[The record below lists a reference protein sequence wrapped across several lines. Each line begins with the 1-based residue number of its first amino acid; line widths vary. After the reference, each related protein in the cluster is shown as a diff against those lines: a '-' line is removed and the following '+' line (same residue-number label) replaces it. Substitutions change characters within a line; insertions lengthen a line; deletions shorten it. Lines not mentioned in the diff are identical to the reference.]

1 MTPGIP
7 ALSGKV
13 ALITGASSGIGAA
26 AGRHF
31 ADEGA
36 AVVLVARRAAQVEEV
51 AERIRKDGGRAVAVP
66 GDVTRPADM
75 ERAVATAVDRFGRL
89 DCAFNNAGHASAGTL
104 LHELPDD
111 VFDRTLDVNLRGVWN
126 CLRAQI
132 PAMLESG
139 GGAVVNS
146 SSVAGVRATAA
157 SAPYVAAKHAV
168 IGLTRAAAA
177 EYGEH
182 GIRVNALVVGGTD
195 TEMMD
200 ALRSTTAAAAGTG
213 FGSQGIQ
220 RRLADPVEI
229 ARAAAWLCSDASS
242 FTTGTA
248 LAVDGGRTAK

>member
-1 MTPGIP
+1 MTPGGP
-7 ALSGKV
+7 LLPGKV

-26 AGRHF
+26 AARHF

-36 AVVLVARRAAQVEEV
+36 AVVLVARRAELVEEV
-51 AERIRKDGGRAVAVP
+51 AERIRKDGGQAVAVP
-66 GDVTRPADM
+66 GDVTSRADM
-75 ERAVATAVDRFGRL
+75 DHAVATAVDRFGKL
-89 DCAFNNAGHASAGTL
+89 DCAFNNAGYASAGTI

-111 VFDRTLDVNLRGVWN
+111 VFERTLDVNLRGVWN

-132 PAMLESG
+132 PAMLPA
-139 GGAVVNS
+139 GAGSVVNT
-146 SSVAGVRATAA
+146 SSVAGVRATSA

-168 IGLTRAAAA
+168 LGLTRAAAA
-177 EYGEH
+177 EYGEF
-182 GIRVNALVVGGTD
+182 GIRVNALVVGSTD

-200 ALRSTTAAAAGTG
+200 GILATGPSVRAA
-213 FGSQGIQ
+213 FGGKAIQ
-220 RRLADPVEI
+220 QRLADPVEI

>member
-1 MTPGIP
+1 MP
-7 ALSGKV
+7 AGSTLSGKV

-26 AGRHF
+26 AAQHF
-31 ADEGA
+31 AAEGA
-36 AVVLVARRAAQVEEV
+36 AVVLVARRADRVEQG
-51 AERIRKDGGRAVAVP
+51 AARIRKDGGRAVAVP
-66 GDVTRPADM
+66 GDVTRPEDM
-75 ERAVATAVDRFGRL
+75 ERAVATAVDEFGRL
-89 DCAFNNAGHASAGTL
+89 DCAFNNAGYASAGTL

-111 VFDRTLDVNLRGVWN
+111 VFEHTMDVNLRGVWN

-132 PAMLESG
+132 PAMLPA
-139 GGAVVNS
+139 GAGSIVNT

-168 IGLTRAAAA
+168 LGLTRAAAA

-182 GIRVNALVVGGTD
+182 GIRVNALVVGSTD

-200 ALRSTTAAAAGTG
+200 GALTAGPAVRSR
-213 FGSQGIQ
+213 FGGKAIQ
-220 RRLADPVEI
+220 QRLADPTEI

-242 FTTGTA
+242 FTTGAA

>member
-1 MTPGIP
+1 MTPGGQ
-7 ALSGKV
+7 LLHGKV

-26 AGRHF
+26 AARHF

-36 AVVLVARRAAQVEEV
+36 AVVLVARRAELVEEV

-66 GDVTRPADM
+66 GDVTRRADM
-75 ERAVATAVDRFGRL
+75 EHAVAVAVARFGRL
-89 DCAFNNAGHASAGTL
+89 DCAFNNAGYASAGTV

-111 VFDRTLDVNLRGVWN
+111 VFDRTMDVNLRGVWN

-132 PAMLESG
+132 PAMLP
-139 GGAVVNS
+139 GGAGSVVNT
-146 SSVAGVRATAA
+146 SSVAGVRATSA

-182 GIRVNALVVGGTD
+182 GIRVNALVVGSTD

-200 ALRSTTAAAAGTG
+200 GVLSVSPSVVCG
-213 FGSQGIQ
+213 FGGKAIQ
-220 RRLADPVEI
+220 QRLADPTEI

-242 FTTGTA
+242 FTTGSA

>member
-1 MTPGIP
+1 MTPAGP
-7 ALSGKV
+7 LLTGKV

-26 AGRHF
+26 AAHHF
-31 ADEGA
+31 AAEGA
-36 AVVLVARRAAQVEEV
+36 AVVLVARRADRVEEV

-75 ERAVATAVDRFGRL
+75 ERAVATAVSRFGGL
-89 DCAFNNAGHASAGTL
+89 DCGFNNAGYASAGTL
-104 LHELPDD
+104 LHELPED

-132 PAMLESG
+132 PVMLEA
-139 GGAVVNS
+139 GAGSVVNT

-182 GIRVNALVVGGTD
+182 GIRVNALVVGSTD

-200 ALRSTTAAAAGTG
+200 GVLAAGPAVRSA
-213 FGSQGIQ
+213 FGAKAIQ
-220 RRLADPVEI
+220 RRLADPTEI

-242 FTTGTA
+242 FTTGAA